1 MKTKN
6 ATIALKQMLYA
17 ALGLVISAGITSC
30 HKNDFPIKT
39 GGKVFKTELF
49 KMNLQQ
55 QLAGARGFQFLIMQN
70 GRVAEKA
77 ESGIGSTPAAGD
89 MPANV
94 DAYVNIASVTKTLT
108 AITTIKL
115 LEKRKLGI
123 NTKIG
128 MWLPKSWAQHEDIKN
143 LTFKDLLT
151 HSSGIRGSN
160 TSWDTLKKVVSSPIT
175 APKKPASYSN
185 INFALFR
192 AMLPKI
198 NNPVAFGNWEL
209 ALSEKDFDSW
219 MSKEYIALVQEYVF
233 DKAGLGIRNCKPV
246 ENKTFQMLNEAPARL
261 EGRSHGD
268 WTELCGGGGFVLTTT
283 DLARII
289 VFLTHTEE
297 LLSKQQKQMMD
308 NERLG
313 WNGVFAVTGG
323 TAYGHGGALYVDRNG
338 VKGPQIGD
346 IGLQTLIIKLPANV
360 ELALSINSVGEG
372 WRNTNSIVKEA
383 YNASWVDE

>member
-1 MKTKN
+1 MKTKK
-6 ATIALKQMLYA
+6 ATIALKQMLGA
-17 ALGLVISAGITSC
+17 ALSLTIAAGMTSC
-30 HKNDFPIKT
+30 HKTDLPIEIP
-39 GGKVFKTELF
+39 GKVFKTALF
-49 KMNLQQ
+49 KKNLEEK
-55 QLAGARGFQFLIMQN
+55 LKDARGYQFLIMQN
-70 GRVAEKA
+70 KQVAEKA
-77 ESGIGSTPAAGD
+77 AFGVGSTPGAGNLS
-89 MPANV
+89 ANV
-94 DAYVNIASVTKTLT
+94 DAYVNIASITKTLT

-128 MWLPKSWAQHEDIKN
+128 MWLPKSWAQHDDIRN
-143 LTFKDLLT
+143 LTFKQLLT
-151 HSSGIRGSN
+151 HTSGIRGSN
-160 TSWDTLKKVVSSPIT
+160 TSWDSLKQVVGSPIN
-175 APKKPASYSN
+175 APQTPASYSN

-209 ALSEKDFDSW
+209 ALSPKDFDSW
-219 MSKEYIALVQEYVF
+219 MSKQYIALVQEYVF
-233 DKAGLGIRNCKPV
+233 DKAGLGTRNCKPV
-246 ENKTFQMLNEAPARL
+246 EGKTLQMLNQAPARL

-289 VFLTHTEE
+289 VFLTHTEQ

-308 NERLG
+308 TERLG

-323 TAYGHGGALYVDRNG
+323 TAYGHGGALYSDRNG

-346 IGLQTLIIKLPANV
+346 LGLETIIVKLPAQV
-360 ELALSINSVGEG
+360 ELALTINSVGDG
-372 WRNTNSIVKEA
+372 WRNMYGLVKEA
-383 YNASWVDE
+383 YNASWVEE

>member
-1 MKTKN
+1 MKTTN
-6 ATIALKQMLYA
+6 ARRAWKFMLYA
-17 ALGLVISAGITSC
+17 ALGLAISAGMISC
-30 HKNDFPIKT
+30 HKTDLPIKMP
-39 GGKVFKTELF
+39 GMVFKTELF
-49 KMNLQQ
+49 KKNLQE
-55 QLAGARGFQFLIMQN
+55 QLAGARGYQFLVMQH
-70 GRVAEKA
+70 GKVAEKA
-77 ESGIGSTPAAGD
+77 AYGLGSTPAAGD
-89 MPANV
+89 MQANV
-94 DAYVNIASVTKTLT
+94 DAYVNIASITKTLT

-115 LEKRKLGI
+115 LEKRHLGI
-123 NTKIG
+123 HTKIG

-175 APKKPASYSN
+175 APQKPASYSN

-198 NNPVAFGNWEL
+198 NNPVAFGNQEL
-209 ALSEKDFDSW
+209 ALSEQDFDSW

-246 ENKTFQMLNEAPARL
+246 EGNTLQMLNEAPARL
-261 EGRSHGD
+261 EGLSHVD
-268 WTELCGGGGFVLTTT
+268 WTEFCGGGGFVLTTT

-289 VFLTHTEE
+289 TFLAHTEA

-308 NERLG
+308 SERLG

-323 TAYGHGGALYVDRNG
+323 IAYGHGGALYADRNG
-338 VKGPQIGD
+338 VDGPQNGD
-346 IGLQTLIIKLPANV
+346 LGLQTLIIKMPAGV
-360 ELALSINSVGEG
+360 ELALSVNSVGDG
-372 WRNTNSIVKEA
+372 WRNMYTIAKDA
-383 YNASWVDE
+383 YNASWVEE

>member
-1 MKTKN
+1 MKTTK
-6 ATIALKQMLYA
+6 ATRAWRLMLYA
-17 ALGLVISAGITSC
+17 ALGLAASAGMTAC
-30 HKNDFPIKT
+30 HKNDLPIKT
-39 GGKVFKTELF
+39 PGMVFKTELF
-49 KMNLQQ
+49 KKNLLG
-55 QLAGARGFQFLIMQN
+55 QLAGARGYQFLIMQN
-70 GRVAEKA
+70 GQVAEKA
-77 ESGIGSTPAAGD
+77 EVGIGSTSAAGD
-89 MPANV
+89 LPANV
-94 DAYVNIASVTKTLT
+94 NSYVNIASVTKTLT

-160 TSWDTLKKVVSSPIT
+160 TSWDTLKKVVSGPIT

-198 NNPVAFGNWEL
+198 NNPVAFGNQEL
-209 ALSEKDFDSW
+209 ALSEKDFDAW
-219 MSKEYIALVQEYVF
+219 MSKAYIALVQEYVF
-233 DKAGLGIRNCKPV
+233 DKAGLGTRNCKPV
-246 ENKTFQMLNEAPARL
+246 DGKTLQMLNEAPSRL
-261 EGRSHGD
+261 EGLSHVD
-268 WTELCGGGGFVLTTT
+268 WTEFCGGGGFVLTTT

-323 TAYGHGGALYVDRNG
+323 IAYGHGGALYADRNG
-338 VKGPQIGD
+338 VDGPQVGD
-346 IGLQTLIIKLPANV
+346 LGLQTLIIKLPENV
-360 ELALSINSVGEG
+360 ELALSVNSVGEG
-372 WRNTNSIVKEA
+372 WRNMYSIAKEA
-383 YNASWVDE
+383 YNASWVEE